1 MANLAEIAA
10 RVEALKALLATTA
23 EGLRGDVQNL
33 KAEIEA
39 LRAQITDPAVLAQ
52 VDAAVTQLE
61 TTVAGLAVLDQQ
73 TAATEDPG
81 TPGG

>member
-10 RVEALKALLATTA
+10 RVETVKALLITTA

-39 LRAQITDPAVLAQ
+39 LRAQITDPAVLAR
-52 VDAAVTQLE
+52 VDAAVTQIE
-61 TTVAGLAVLDQQ
+61 NTVAALGALDQE
-73 TAATEDPG
+73 TEPTEDPG